1 MRFVA
6 SIAAIALLAPGIL
19 GVTWFWV
26 QIDDPVVPFITSF
39 RVDLH
44 ALSACGPGGTCQ
56 PMPLGQLGGAFPM
69 LAIVAFWTT
78 GAAIVVVA
86 MQAFARRATIAWLG
100 CGVAVASALAAV
112 LAGYVL
118 SPSPGDFAEGVGTVH
133 RSLAPAAIVLGDAVA
148 IVALLASRRAPA
160 HATRI
165 DPDPDRLP
173 ATPLTPHRMVA
184 VEPPPKRPLS
194 DT

>member
-6 SIAAIALLAPGIL
+6 SIAAIALLAVGVL

-56 PMPLGQLGGAFPM
+56 PMPLGQLGGAFPT
-69 LAIVAFWTT
+69 LALVVFWTT
-78 GAAIVVVA
+78 GASIVVIA
-86 MQAFARRATIAWLG
+86 TQAFARRTAIAWLG

-118 SPSPGDFAEGVGTVH
+118 SPSPSDFADGVGAVH
-133 RSLAPAAIVLGDAVA
+133 RSLAPAAILIGNATA

-160 HATRI
+160 HTTRN

-184 VEPPPKRPLS
+184 VEPPPKRPLG